1 MELQTCFLEQ
11 LLVFQPV
18 NHSRCATS
26 FQHNNEML
34 NTLIHSLVYSN
45 RSLFVTFLKSIS

>member
-1 MELQTCFLEQ
+1 MELQTCFIEQ

-18 NHSRCATS
+18 NHPWYATS

-34 NTLIHSLVYSN
+34 NTLFHSLVYSN
-45 RSLFVTFLKSIS
+45 RSLFVTF